1 MIYNYLFNDIG
12 LQIYILQKVMLLYNI
27 SNIFLLLTI
36 DKLQVM
42 LYNYLCNRSEEHTSE
57 LQSR

>member
-42 LYNYLCNRSEEHTSE
+42 LYNYLCNQIALLKGEQR
-57 LQSR
+57 Q